1 MGFMLGDP
9 FNYSPMR
16 KLAESITFRGEAD
29 GTPSCGPNAGNADA
43 TYAPWSL
50 EMYYSEPYRT
60 GGEEYHNRPFSRFNA
75 RGDITWKDE
84 ALSGYGGY
92 TLKLNDVNGSDGA
105 TKIVVKPGWLVRFK
119 IGIQKAFYTSPVFE
133 ELLEDFEDDS
143 NPNIIR
149 VDEEKSDAGYIYTIV
164 ILDGDEGDYV
174 SIDLDDEHG
183 DIGQFV
189 IKTGGTKYSR
199 GYKLDDTGEDT
210 DVRVELI
217 GVSFKSCFTNDDED
231 DGDNGTDDD
240 IDGGTDDDTD
250 DDATCV
256 INDDCAEGEICE
268 SGTCVE
274 KIEGCTDPRSNEYD
288 SSANVENG
296 TCISCETGYEKD
308 SNGLCTVCADG
319 YTADAAGV
327 CYEDEDEEEA
337 FPWLYVAGIGAAL
350 VLVLS

>member
-1 MGFMLGDP
+1 
-9 FNYSPMR
+9 MR

-60 GGEEYHNRPFSRFNA
+60 GGEEYHNRPFSRFNV

-84 ALSGYGGY
+84 TLSGYGGY
-92 TLKLNDVNGSDGA
+92 TLKLNDVAGDDGA
-105 TKIVVKPGWLVRFK
+105 AKLVIKPGWLVRLK
-119 IGIQKAFYTSPVFE
+119 IGIKTGYSSLGNEVNDVVLNE
-133 ELLEDFEDDS
+133 MIDDKS
-143 NPNIIR
+143 DNPNIIR
-149 VDEEKSDAGYIYTIV
+149 VDDEASDAGYFYIIV
-164 ILDGDEGDYV
+164 LLDGDEGDYV

-189 IKTGGTKYSR
+189 IKAGGTSYSE
-199 GYKLDDTGEDT
+199 GGKLDNNANDQS
-210 DVRVELI
+210 VRIELL

-240 IDGGTDDDTD
+240 TDGGTDDDTD

-319 YTADAAGV
+319 YTADAAGT